1 MRRPVLLAC
10 AVLFGAGAAD
20 YGPDPADG
28 VSHFVGTGAYGGY
41 LTGRFAAQQSDLGVA
56 ADRLEAVLTL
66 EPGVPELAEQAFL
79 AALLDARPD
88 AARLASSLPNDP
100 IARLDVADRE
110 AKSGNWD
117 TARMAFDNLPQQ
129 GLTQVLRPLLVAW
142 AELGAGRSAIALASM
157 QAAIDAGRFRPVM
170 TLHAG
175 LIADLGGRAGEAGR
189 LYEAARREYGVM
201 NIRLGQILASWY
213 ARRGDMAQ
221 AESTVAEM
229 AAANPDVSLAR
240 QALLADAAKPAV
252 RNAADG
258 LAEVYLAMA
267 ATLRQQNAPD
277 LALVVLRLALDVRPD
292 FTAARL
298 LLSDMQDT
306 AKQTAGALD
315 TLQAVPPGDP
325 LATVV
330 QLRRAGLLD
339 ELDQTD
345 AAASLLNELAA
356 QHPNQPEP
364 LAALGDLLRRHNR
377 FAEAVAVY
385 DRAIARLGTPTRG
398 NWPLFYARGIALER
412 DGKWDRAEAD
422 FRYALELS
430 PDQPGVLNYLGYAWA
445 ERGEHL
451 DQAHA
456 LIERALEQDP
466 NDGSIIDSLGWVLL
480 LQGDK
485 AGALARLQRAV
496 ELMPEDS
503 TVNGHLGDALQA
515 VGRNRE
521 AEFEWRRALT
531 FQPEPAEAARIEA
544 KLRTLPGVGGPGVGG
559 PGVGGPDA
567 GGGGPASPPQ

>member
-1 MRRPVLLAC
+1 MRRLALLAC
-10 AVLFGAGAAD
+10 AALFGGAAAD

-28 VSHFVGTGAYGGY
+28 TSHFVGTGAYGSY

-100 IARLDVADRE
+100 IARLDLADRE
-110 AKSGNWD
+110 AKSGNWNAAQ
-117 TARMAFDNLPQQ
+117 TAFDNLPQQ

-142 AELGAGRSAIALASM
+142 AEQGAGRSATALASL
-157 QAAIDAGRFRPVM
+157 QAGIEAGRFRPVM
-170 TLHAG
+170 TLHAA
-175 LIADLGGRAGEAGR
+175 LIADLGGRTGDAGR
-189 LYEAARREYGVM
+189 LYDAARREYGTM
-201 NIRLGQILASWY
+201 NIRLGQILASWQ
-213 ARRGDMAQ
+213 ARGGDA
-221 AESTVAEM
+221 AAVERTVAEM
-229 AAANPDVSLAR
+229 AASNADVSMAR

-267 ATLRQQNAPD
+267 ATLRQQNAAE

-298 LLSDMQDT
+298 LLSDMQDA
-306 AKQTAGALD
+306 AKQPAGALD
-315 TLQAVPPGDP
+315 TLAAVPGTDP
-325 LATVV
+325 LLAVV

-339 ELDQTD
+339 ELDRTD

-356 QHPNQPEP
+356 QHPDQPEP
-364 LAALGDLLRRHNR
+364 LAALGDLLRRHTR
-377 FAEAVAVY
+377 FAEAIPVY
-385 DRAIARLGTPTRG
+385 DRAIACVGTPTRS

-412 DGKWDRAEAD
+412 DGKWDQAEAD

-445 ERGEHL
+445 ERGQNL
-451 DQAHA
+451 DQARA

-485 AGALARLQRAV
+485 EGALARLQHAV

-503 TVNGHLGDALQA
+503 TINGHLGDALQA
-515 VGRNRE
+515 VGRQRE

-544 KLRTLPGVGGPGVGG
+544 KLRSL
-559 PGVGGPDA
+559 PDA
-567 GGGGPASPPQ
+567 GGGSPASAPQ